1 MIYVCSDIHGNY
13 EKYIRIFETI
23 NFTDNDTIFILGDI
37 VDRGNASIKIL
48 QDMMYRNN
56 VIPILG
62 NHEYMAKVVMEKCV
76 NKIIEDNI
84 NIVDKNLTSSIADWF
99 INGGLTTFN
108 EFKELSNS
116 DKYAILNYI
125 EEFLV
130 YEEISVK
137 GQDYILIH
145 AGISNFDESK
155 NMNEYYLDE
164 LLFERTDYSK
174 TYFKDKI
181 LITGHTPVSQIQEN
195 HNKNTIFKT
204 NNHIAIDGGCGFGG
218 KLIVYCLNNDETI
231 YI

>member
-1 MIYVCSDIHGNY
+1 MIYVCSDIHGDY
-13 EKYIRIFETI
+13 EKYIRIFEII
-23 NFTDNDTIFILGDI
+23 NFTDNDMLFILGDI
-37 VDRGNASIKIL
+37 VDRGNDSIKIL
-48 QDMMYRNN
+48 QDMMYRHN

-62 NHEYMAKVVMEKCV
+62 NHEYMAKVVLEKCV
-76 NKIIEDNI
+76 NEIIEDNVHI
-84 NIVDKNLTSSIADWF
+84 LDKNLTSSIADWF

-195 HNKNTIFKT
+195 HNKNTIFKA

-218 KLIVYCLNNDETI
+218 NLIVYCLNNDETL